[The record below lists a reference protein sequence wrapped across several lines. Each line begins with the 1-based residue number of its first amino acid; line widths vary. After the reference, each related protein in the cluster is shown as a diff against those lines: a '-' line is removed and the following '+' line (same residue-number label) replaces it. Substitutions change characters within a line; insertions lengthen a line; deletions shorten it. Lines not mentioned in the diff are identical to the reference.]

1 MQEEPLAAEVEARVR
16 QEAEREALKQIAM
29 QEGERLPDVDEEA
42 ALDEAGDE
50 ALDDYDDGE
59 VRYLFVVHFLY
70 LSLFCQHSGARNKE
84 RRFTFSVVTCKC
96 LVSAIDAG
104 TVLEVHAWR

>member
-1 MQEEPLAAEVEARVR
+1 MQEEPLAAEVEAQVR

-29 QEGERLPDVDEEA
+29 QEGERLPDVDEDA

-59 VRYLFVVHFLY
+59 VRCLPTLY
-70 LSLFCQHSGARNKE
+70 ISTFHICHILRRAAREKQ
-84 RRFTFSVVTCKC
+84 K
-96 LVSAIDAG
+96 VSD
-104 TVLEVHAWR
+104 